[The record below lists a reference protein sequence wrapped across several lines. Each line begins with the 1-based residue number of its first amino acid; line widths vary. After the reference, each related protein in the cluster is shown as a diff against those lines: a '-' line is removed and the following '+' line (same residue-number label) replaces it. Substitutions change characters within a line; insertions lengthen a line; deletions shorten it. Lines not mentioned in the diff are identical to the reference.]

1 MGQNDL
7 QIRVNAKISNLKL
20 AEDCELSD
28 TVTKAVLKR
37 MREEDL
43 SFKEAMESFFG
54 LVQHRQNGAV
64 EKIEKPQKTIKPSS
78 ARKIKPWTQDE
89 EELLILNAY
98 KGYEECSKLFPD
110 RTYKSVG
117 AKGRD
122 LGISLGISRKNKY
135 WSEEEVCILI
145 DYCDRL
151 MIKQLATILGRSEQ
165 SVHCKLYNLRH

>member
-7 QIRVNAKISNLKL
+7 QIKVNAKISNLKL

-28 TVTKAVLKR
+28 NVAKAVLKK

-54 LVQHRQNGAV
+54 FVQHRQNGTI
-64 EKIEKPQKTIKPSS
+64 EKLEKPQKIKKTAST
-78 ARKIKPWTQDE
+78 RKIKPWTQEE

-117 AKGRD
+117 AKGRE
-122 LGISLGISRKNKY
+122 LGISLGISRKNKF
-135 WSEEEVCILI
+135 WSEKEICILI

-151 MIKQLATILGRSEQ
+151 TTKQLATILGRSEQ
-165 SVHCKLYNLRH
+165 SVHCKLYDLRH